1 MAAGADTGWT
11 SQHTS
16 SGQNPPTAFPPP
28 LPAVIFSS
36 AEEELRAGKH
46 GVFPVR
52 HWAVKHQTV
61 ISRWTSVSS
70 PESPMGI

>member
-1 MAAGADTGWT
+1 MAAGANTGWT
-11 SQHTS
+11 SRHTS
-16 SGQNPPTAFPPP
+16 FGQNPPTAFPPP

-36 AEEELRAGKH
+36 AEEQLGAGEH

-52 HWAVKHQTV
+52 HWAVKRQTV
-61 ISRWTSVSS
+61 ISRWTPVSS